1 MKNILLLLIILT
13 FAFCRINENKIN
25 LNRTKIE
32 KLHSDS
38 TSFLDVNCDGFN
50 DLILWTFIK
59 ASTGDNLNAKVYL
72 HKKDKQYILCSDL
85 KNVVNPD
92 FNFEK
97 NTICCSYKANGGGF
111 SYKLK
116 WNSDKLHLDTL
127 ETVTYNIISYAPFKV
142 EHFITT
148 KDTSF
153 NFIDSLIYNC
163 GERK

>member
-59 ASTGDNLNAKVYL
+59 A
-72 HKKDKQYILCSDL
+72 
-85 KNVVNPD
+85 
-92 FNFEK
+92 
-97 NTICCSYKANGGGF
+97 
-111 SYKLK
+111 
-116 WNSDKLHLDTL
+116 
-127 ETVTYNIISYAPFKV
+127 
-142 EHFITT
+142 
-148 KDTSF
+148 
-153 NFIDSLIYNC
+153 
-163 GERK
+163 